1 MVRRYQEARNKVLSC
16 NSEELSEVRAE
27 FRALHN
33 LLADII
39 DATNAA
45 LEQEV
50 TPPAGSD
57 SSFVPVPRERK
68 IRSGG

>member
-1 MVRRYQEARNKVLSC
+1 MVRRYQKARNKVLSC
-16 NSEELSEVRAE
+16 NNEELVDVRAD

-45 LEQEV
+45 LEHEV
-50 TPPAGSD
+50 TPPANTD
-57 SSFVPVPRERK
+57 PSFIPVPRERK